1 MKTLSTLFVGTILLL
16 AAVPARAADVCD
28 DIRHLAD
35 RWHSLSNYIDSHS
48 DDGKLRKSE
57 IKRVGQDARPLI
69 EPTKQLGTILVGEF
83 KGKDEQRIRALGKQ
97 ILAAMEELGGLND
110 DDDWDEISTVLDRMA
125 DVIDKV
131 VDQCE

>member
-1 MKTLSTLFVGTILLL
+1 MKTLSLLIVGTVLLL
-16 AAVPARAADVCD
+16 SATPAKADGCD

-35 RWHSLSNYIDSHS
+35 RWHSLSNYIDAHS
-48 DDGKLRKSE
+48 DEGKLRKSE
-57 IKRVGQDARPLI
+57 IKKVGQDATPLL
-69 EPTKQLGTILVGEF
+69 EPTKNLGNLLVGEF

-97 ILAAMEELGGLND
+97 ILGAIEELGGLKD